1 MTLTRRDFLKQ
12 SIGSSALASTSATLP
27 SFLARTAAAAQS
39 QRARDDTILI
49 VVQLAGG
56 NDGLNTVVPFRD
68 DLYAKNRP
76 TLRLPGEK
84 LHKID
89 GDFGFHPQMPA
100 FHRLYHEGLL
110 AVLQGVGYPNP
121 NQDHPHAMRVW
132 QTGNTRP
139 DTTRTGWLGRAVDRI
154 YQPDSARVP
163 AVYVGQIPRPLT
175 MSAERAIVPW
185 VRSLDQYEV
194 RGVEDQRERATSEH
208 AQEGAQRDRPAPRQA
223 AAAAPSPAKN
233 LLQFVE
239 RSALIARATS
249 KQVAA
254 AAKSSLSE
262 YPRFQFAE
270 SLRTI
275 AQLIRADLGIRIF
288 YAELGGNE
296 PGGFDTHAGQA
307 LNHGALL
314 EQLSESIAAM
324 VNDLKR
330 DKLLDRVILMTFSEF
345 GRTVAENGRRGTDHG
360 SAQPLFVVGGKVRGG
375 LIGKHPPLDDLEG
388 NGQRA
393 HTDFRRVYATLL
405 DDWLKIDSRSVLGET
420 FRRVDFLRA

>member
-1 MTLTRRDFLKQ
+1 MALSRRDFLKQ
-12 SIGSSALASTSATLP
+12 SIGASTLVSASASLP
-27 SFLARTAAAAQS
+27 CFLARTAAAAQS
-39 QRARDDTILI
+39 QSPRDDTILV

-68 DLYAKNRP
+68 ALYARNRP
-76 TLRLPGEK
+76 TLRLSGEK

-89 GDFGFHPQMPA
+89 GDFGFHPRMTA
-100 FHRLYHEGLL
+100 FHKLYHEGLL
-110 AVLQGVGYPNP
+110 AVVQGVGYPNP

-132 QTGNTRP
+132 QSGNTRP
-139 DTTRTGWLGRAVDRI
+139 DAARTGWLGRAVDQI
-154 YQPDSARVP
+154 YKVDSARVP
-163 AVYVGQIPRPLT
+163 AVYVGQIPRPFT

-185 VRSLDQYEV
+185 VRSLDQYGL
-194 RGVEDQRERATSEH
+194 RGDDAET
-208 AQEGAQRDRPAPRQA
+208 PP
-223 AAAAPSPAKN
+223 AAPPVPSADRRSSSQEAVGSPPGPDA
-233 LLQFVE
+233 LLQFVQ
-239 RSALIARATS
+239 RTALAARATS
-249 KQVAA
+249 QQVEA
-254 AAKSSLSE
+254 AAKASGGD
-262 YPRFQFAE
+262 YPGFQFAAT
-270 SLRTI
+270 LRTI
-275 AQLIRADLGIRIF
+275 VQLIRANLGIRIF

-330 DKLLDRVILMTFSEF
+330 DKLVDRVILMTFSEF

-405 DDWLKIDSRSVLGET
+405 DDWLKIDSRPVLGEK

>member
-1 MTLTRRDFLKQ
+1 MVLSRRDFLKQ
-12 SIGSSALASTSATLP
+12 SIGSSALVSASASLP
-27 SFLARTAAAAQS
+27 CFLARTAAAVPS
-39 QRARDDTILI
+39 QVPRDDTILV

-76 TLRLPGEK
+76 TLCLSGEK

-89 GDFGFHPQMPA
+89 GDFGFHPQLKA
-100 FHRLYHEGLL
+100 FYKLYQEGLL

-132 QTGNTRP
+132 QSSHIKP
-139 DTTRTGWLGRAVDRI
+139 DASQTGWLGRAADQI
-154 YQPDSARVP
+154 YHPPSARVP
-163 AVYVGQIPRPLT
+163 AVYVGQIPKPFT
-175 MSAERAIVPW
+175 MRAERAIVPW
-185 VRSLDQYEV
+185 VRSLDQYGLKGSVGEI
-194 RGVEDQRERATSEH
+194 RSAASDDSDQ
-208 AQEGAQRDRPAPRQA
+208 GRPSSRHEA
-223 AAAAPSPAKN
+223 AGSPPPPDT
-233 LLQFVE
+233 LLQFVQ
-239 RSALIARATS
+239 RVAVAAQATS
-249 KQVAA
+249 QQVEA
-254 AAKSSLSE
+254 AAKASRGE
-262 YPRFQFAE
+262 YPRFQFAQT
-270 SLRTI
+270 LRTI

-288 YAELGGNE
+288 YAELGGEE

-314 EQLSESIAAM
+314 EQLSESVAALA
-324 VNDLKR
+324 NDLKQ

-360 SAQPLFVVGGKVRGG
+360 SAQPLFVMGGKVRGG

-405 DDWLKIDSRSVLGET
+405 DDWLKIDSRSVLGEK
-420 FRRVDFLRA
+420 FRRVDFLRT

>member
-1 MTLTRRDFLKQ
+1 MALSRREFLQ
-12 SIGSSALASTSATLP
+12 LSIGSSALVSTGAGLP
-27 SFLARTAAAAQS
+27 CFLARTAAAVDPQS
-39 QRARDDTILI
+39 PRDDTILV

-84 LHKID
+84 LHRID
-89 GDFGFHPQMPA
+89 GDFGFHPQLSA
-100 FHRLYHEGLL
+100 FYRLYQEGLL
-110 AVLQGVGYPNP
+110 AVLHGVGYPNP

-132 QTGNTRP
+132 QSGSTIP
-139 DTTRTGWLGRAVDRI
+139 DASQTGWLGRAVDRI
-154 YQPDSARVP
+154 YPPDSARVP
-163 AVYVGQIPRPLT
+163 AVYVGQLPRPFT
-175 MSAERAIVPW
+175 MNAERAIVPW
-185 VRSLDQYEV
+185 VRSLDQYAL
-194 RGVEDQRERATSEH
+194 RGDESQR
-208 AQEGAQRDRPAPRQA
+208 RPARPDADVPTNARSSSRPKA
-223 AAAAPSPAKN
+223 AKSPSSPDL

-239 RSALIARATS
+239 RCALTARATS
-249 KQVAA
+249 QEVEA
-254 AAKSSLSE
+254 AAKASTGE
-262 YPRFQFAE
+262 YPRFQFAAA
-270 SLRTI
+270 LRTI
-275 AQLIRADLGIRIF
+275 AQLIRADLGVRIF

-314 EQLSESIAAM
+314 EQLSESIVAL

-375 LIGKHPPLDDLEG
+375 VIGKHPPLDDLEG
-388 NGQRA
+388 NGQRV

-405 DDWLKIDSRSVLGET
+405 DHWLKIDSQSVLGE
-420 FRRVDFLRA
+420 RLRPVDFLKA